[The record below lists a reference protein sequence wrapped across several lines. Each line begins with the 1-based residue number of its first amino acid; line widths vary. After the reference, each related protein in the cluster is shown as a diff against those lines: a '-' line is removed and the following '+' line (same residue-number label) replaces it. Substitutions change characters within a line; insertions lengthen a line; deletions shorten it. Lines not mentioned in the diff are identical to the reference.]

1 MTTLLVIDKEVNT
14 RLLFKDEFQ
23 GEGYEVAV
31 AETTEEALD
40 KIHRSKPDIVT
51 LSLKVLDA
59 EGIEFLRRVKEEDSS
74 IPIVVT
80 SAYAGHK
87 SDIRLGSCDA
97 FVVQS
102 ADLTE
107 LKTRMKLL
115 LSHKQPDAG
124 RFNFFTVDQLTNY

>member
-1 MTTLLVIDKEVNT
+1 MTTLLVVDKEVNT

-51 LSLKVLDA
+51 LNLKVPDT
-59 EGIEFLRRVKEEDSS
+59 ESIDFLRRIKKEDSG
-74 IPIVVT
+74 IPVVVT

-87 SDIRLGSCDA
+87 NDIRLGDCNA

-102 ADLTE
+102 AEIAE

-115 LSHKQPDAG
+115 LSHKQPGAG
-124 RFNFFTVDQLTNY
+124 RFSFFTVDQLTNY